1 MGRLITLASGQF
13 GDMPLEDLCKAAQ
26 KMGYDGL
33 ELATHAHFDVQ
44 KLCTI
49 KPIFPAYAHC
59 YKDTVCNVL
68 QFPHILPVNVSAM
81 YGMKDWI
88 CLHLRH
94 LPDSPKR

>member
-44 KLCTI
+44 K
-49 KPIFPAYAHC
+49 A
-59 YKDTVCNVL
+59 
-68 QFPHILPVNVSAM
+68 
-81 YGMKDWI
+81 
-88 CLHLRH
+88 LHNKTLG
-94 LPDSPKR
+94 LLIM